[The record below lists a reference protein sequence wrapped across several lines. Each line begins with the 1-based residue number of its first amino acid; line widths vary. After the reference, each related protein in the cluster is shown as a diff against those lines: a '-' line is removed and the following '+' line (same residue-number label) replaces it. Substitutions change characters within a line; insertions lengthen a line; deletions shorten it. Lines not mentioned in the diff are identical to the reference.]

1 VSLPGGRSVQANPA
15 DVATSTHPKAAR
27 LGYTTRYDPSMRT
40 QLEGR
45 PARPPIVRRAAAGL
59 LLVVVAALAIHVVI
73 GLVMTVFW
81 IVVAVAAVAAV
92 LWALN
97 TIL

>member
-1 VSLPGGRSVQANPA
+1 MQNELQAHRS
-15 DVATSTHPKAAR
+15 
-27 LGYTTRYDPSMRT
+27 
-40 QLEGR
+40 
-45 PARPPIVRRAAAGL
+45 RPPIVRRAAAGL
-59 LLVVVAALAIHVVI
+59 VLIVVAALAIHIVI

-97 TIL
+97 TLL

>member
-1 VSLPGGRSVQANPA
+1 
-15 DVATSTHPKAAR
+15 
-27 LGYTTRYDPSMRT
+27 
-40 QLEGR
+40 
-45 PARPPIVRRAAAGL
+45 
-59 LLVVVAALAIHVVI
+59 VVAALAIHVVI